1 MVSIVTVT
9 YNSFH
14 CLRRLRK
21 SLQANTPELHQWI
34 VVDNGS
40 DRYETKTELLDISAA
55 GEAEVIWLKEN
66 HRFTK
71 ATNVGLDR
79 AWGDPIVL
87 LNPDC
92 EVSPEWLSGLMR
104 PLQHPGVGIVGAVLV
119 DETGMVVHGGARNS
133 GEHDGYGER
142 YRPEAAWA
150 LEREH
155 DGWITGAC
163 LLITRAALEA
173 VGNKL
178 NQRHPHYHSDRF
190 LCEDVRKAGFRIWV
204 SSHVILHSVG
214 RSGW

>member
-1 MVSIVTVT
+1 VVSIITVT

-21 SLQANTPELHQWI
+21 SLKDHTPELHQWLL
-34 VVDNGS
+34 VDNGS
-40 DRYETKTELLDISAA
+40 DRHETKTELLDISAA
-55 GEAEVIWLKEN
+55 GEGEVVWLKEN
-66 HRFTK
+66 RRFTK
-71 ATNVGLDR
+71 ATNVGLER
-79 AWGDPIVL
+79 AWGDPVVL

-92 EVSPEWLSGLMR
+92 EVTSGWLTALQR
-104 PLQHPGVGIVGAVLV
+104 PLQKPKVGIVGTVLV
-119 DETGMVVHGGARNS
+119 DETGMVVHGGARNM

-163 LLITRAALEA
+163 LLITKEALGK
-173 VGNKL
+173 VGGRL
-178 NQRHPHYHSDRF
+178 NERYPHYHSDRF
-190 LCEDVRKAGFRIWV
+190 LCEDVRKAGYRIWV
-204 SSHVILHSVG
+204 SSHVMVHSVG